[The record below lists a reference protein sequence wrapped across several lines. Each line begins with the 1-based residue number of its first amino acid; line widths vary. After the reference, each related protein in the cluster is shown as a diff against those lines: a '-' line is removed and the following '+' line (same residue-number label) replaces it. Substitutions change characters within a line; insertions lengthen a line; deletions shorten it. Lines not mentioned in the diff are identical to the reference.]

1 MESFKHGDRVFAKV
15 RGYPCWPARV
25 DSKCEVLGRTRYNVF
40 FYGTYEVAQVKC
52 EDLFPYEENKER
64 FGKAQKRKGFKEGL
78 WEIENRPNIGLADDV
93 VTPAQQAPPM
103 SIEANES
110 EKEENNKEQPVKLPL
125 KHKRKI
131 EKIQESETELERVS
145 RSGRRIKP
153 KRFADEETLE
163 PTAHD
168 THDNLLSDS
177 LAITQPSQEEATEDP
192 ANKRKPK
199 VKTIEETV
207 ETKDQHTESSS
218 NSNQQHSE
226 VDTDEVEGDDE
237 DEERA
242 PSEKMEVNHITEEV
256 KAPPKIK
263 KRSRVEWN
271 CKNSRD
277 AAKVKE
283 SVNQTTLPEGIKTQ
297 IEVKVNQVTQSQ
309 QEKSNRILD
318 EKKKTKL
325 RWLKT
330 ESRLVE
336 LDYRIKESISV
347 NRPNCVAAITALDEL
362 YSLQMAPLMLKKHPF
377 IVTTILKLKRYIGP
391 KESSEHTEEQKAMY
405 KEKSALIRSKAS
417 MIYEK
422 FKLLFLTP
430 EGQNFWDNFAEH
442 LEKFKEDCK
451 NLSADSL
458 VRLTEDPSMKKKKTV
473 DPPSTESETTSQ
485 NELTKP
491 IKTEDGAKK
500 SEDSD
505 KENTASEEPMAT
517 GTNGDGPS
525 SSH

>member
-40 FYGTYEVAQVKC
+40 FYGTYEVAQVKS
-52 EDLFPYEENKER
+52 EDLFPYEENKEK
-64 FGKAQKRKGFKEGL
+64 FGKPQKRKGFKEGL

-93 VTPAQQAPPM
+93 VTPTQVPPM
-103 SIEANES
+103 LIEANES
-110 EKEENNKEQPVKLPL
+110 EKEENIKEQAKLPL

-131 EKIQESETELERVS
+131 EKVQESETELERVS

-153 KRFADEETLE
+153 KRFADEDTLE
-163 PTAHD
+163 PTSHD

-177 LAITQPSQEEATEDP
+177 LTISQPSQDETGEDAATI
-192 ANKRKPK
+192 AKRKPK
-199 VKTIEETV
+199 VKGLDETL
-207 ETKDQHTESSS
+207 ETKDQLIESSS
-218 NSNQQHSE
+218 SSNQPHSE
-226 VDTDEVEGDDE
+226 AETDEVEGDDE

-242 PSEKMEVNHITEEV
+242 TSEKMDVVSHTTNDV
-256 KAPPKIK
+256 KLPKTK
-263 KRSRVEWN
+263 KKARVEWD
-271 CKNSRD
+271 CKNSRG
-277 AAKVKE
+277 AVAKVKE
-283 SVNQTTLPEGIKTQ
+283 NVNQTALPEGIKTQ
-297 IEVKVNQVTQSQ
+297 LEAKVNQVTQQ
-309 QEKSNRILD
+309 HQEKSNRLLD
-318 EKKKTKL
+318 EKKKNKL

-336 LDYRIKESISV
+336 LDYRIKESLSV
-347 NRPNCVAAITALDEL
+347 NRPNCEAAIQALDEL
-362 YSLQMAPLMLKKHPF
+362 NSLQMAPLMLKKHPF

-391 KESSEHTEEQKAMY
+391 KESPEHTDDQKAMY
-405 KEKSALIRSKAS
+405 KEKSAIVRSKAT

-451 NLSADSL
+451 SMSEESL
-458 VRLTEDPSMKKKKTV
+458 VRLTEDPSMRKKKA
-473 DPPSTESETTSQ
+473 DAPSAEPEVTPS
-485 NELTKP
+485 NDLTKP
-491 IKTEDGAKK
+491 IKTEEVAKK
-500 SEDSD
+500 SEDPE
-505 KENTASEEPMAT
+505 KVITTAEETVTT
-517 GTNGDGPS
+517 GTNGEGPS

>member
-131 EKIQESETELERVS
+131 EKIQE
-145 RSGRRIKP
+145 
-153 KRFADEETLE
+153 
-163 PTAHD
+163 
-168 THDNLLSDS
+168 
-177 LAITQPSQEEATEDP
+177 EATEDP

-207 ETKDQHTESSS
+207 ETKDQHTESSN

-505 KENTASEEPMAT
+505 KGITASEEPMAT

>member
-40 FYGTYEVAQVKC
+40 FYGTYEVAQVKS
-52 EDLFPYEENKER
+52 EDLFPYEENKEKY
-64 FGKAQKRKGFKEGL
+64 GKAQKRKGFKEGL

-93 VTPAQQAPPM
+93 VTPAQVPPM
-103 SIEANES
+103 LIEANES
-110 EKEENNKEQPVKLPL
+110 EKEESTKEPAKLPL

-131 EKIQESETELERVS
+131 EKVQDETGED
-145 RSGRRIKP
+145 
-153 KRFADEETLE
+153 AATL
-163 PTAHD
+163 A
-168 THDNLLSDS
+168 
-177 LAITQPSQEEATEDP
+177 
-192 ANKRKPK
+192 KRKPK
-199 VKTIEETV
+199 VKGLEETL
-207 ETKDQHTESSS
+207 ETKDQLVESSS
-218 NSNQQHSE
+218 SSNQPHSE
-226 VDTDEVEGDDE
+226 ADTDEVEGDDE

-242 PSEKMEVNHITEEV
+242 TSEKMDIVSHTTNDV
-256 KAPPKIK
+256 KLPKTK
-263 KRSRVEWN
+263 KKARVEWD
-271 CKNSRD
+271 CKNSRG
-277 AAKVKE
+277 AAKVRE
-283 SVNQTTLPEGIKTQ
+283 NVNQTSLPEGIKAQ
-297 IEVKVNQVTQSQ
+297 LEAKVNQVTQHH
-309 QEKSNRILD
+309 QEKSNRLLD
-318 EKKKTKL
+318 EKKKNKL

-336 LDYRIKESISV
+336 LDYRIKESLSV
-347 NRPNCVAAITALDEL
+347 NRPNCEAAIAALDEL

-391 KESSEHTEEQKAMY
+391 KESPEHTDDQKVMY
-405 KEKSALIRSKAS
+405 KEKSAIVRSKAT

-451 NLSADSL
+451 NLSAESL
-458 VRLTEDPSMKKKKTV
+458 VRLTEDPSMRKKKTDV
-473 DPPSTESETTSQ
+473 PSTEPEVTPP

-491 IKTEDGAKK
+491 IKTEEVAKK
-500 SEDSD
+500 SEDPD
-505 KENTASEEPMAT
+505 KVITTAEETVTT
-517 GTNGDGPS
+517 GTNGEGSS